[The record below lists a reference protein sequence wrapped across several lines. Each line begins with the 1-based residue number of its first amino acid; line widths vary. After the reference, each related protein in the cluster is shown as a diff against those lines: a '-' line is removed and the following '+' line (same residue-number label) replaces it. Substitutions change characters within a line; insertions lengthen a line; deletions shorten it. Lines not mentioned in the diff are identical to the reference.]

1 MNALALL
8 VDNGINGDRSLTSLT
23 VTDDQ
28 LTLATTDRDHGIN
41 CLNTGLQRGIYGFSL
56 DNAVS
61 HTLDPAELVSL
72 DRALAI
78 DWLA

>member
-28 LTLATTDRDHGIN
+28 LTLATADRDHGID
-41 CLNTGLQRGIYGFSL
+41 CLNTGLKRGIYGFSL

-61 HTLDPAELVSL
+61 DTLDPAEMIGL
-72 DRALAI
+72 DRAFAV